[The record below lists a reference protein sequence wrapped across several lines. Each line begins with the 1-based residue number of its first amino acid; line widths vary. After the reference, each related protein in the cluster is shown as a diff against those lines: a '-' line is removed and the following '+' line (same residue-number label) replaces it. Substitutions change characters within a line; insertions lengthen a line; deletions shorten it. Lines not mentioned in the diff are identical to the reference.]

1 MLKKCQKS
9 SQKEQVKIKA
19 YFYIVNLKN
28 IILAYFL
35 ILSYTLSFA
44 HSLIP
49 HSEGLIDG
57 QHIHDLSHEHNH
69 SHSKVHSHST
79 DDHVI
84 HADHFDEN
92 IYDYLICI
100 FSDLEH
106 GESECSIEHEAPTQ
120 EVNVSFL
127 FVAVFYAVSNYHT
140 IDDVLEQEKKE
151 RRVIQ
156 KTFYSPPQQNAYSL
170 RGPPSLI

>member
-1 MLKKCQKS
+1 
-9 SQKEQVKIKA
+9 
-19 YFYIVNLKN
+19 
-28 IILAYFL
+28 LAYFL

-120 EVNVSFL
+120 EVNISFL
-127 FVAVFYAVSNYHT
+127 FVDVFYAVINYHT

-156 KTFYSPPQQNAYSL
+156 KAFYSPPQQNAYSL